1 MSSSEQTELHETNHL
16 STSHP
21 LIPDLA
27 QQVAVFKALSSI
39 IDYAY
44 TFDSQGR
51 FLYSNQALLDL
62 LGLELQD
69 VIGKNFLELPYPV
82 ELAAKLQAQIQQ
94 VFATKLK
101 VMDETSYVNPAGLAG
116 YYEYIFTPVLGSDG
130 VVEMVAGSTREVSHR
145 KLNEELQG
153 RLAAIVDSSED
164 AIVSKDL
171 TGIVL
176 TWNQAAT
183 RIFGY
188 TADDMVGVSILRL
201 IPLDL
206 QHEEGE
212 ILAKIKAGERID
224 HYETTRLRKDGSTI
238 EVSLTISPIRNSS
251 GTVVGTSKIARDISG
266 TKKLER
272 QLIQA
277 EKIATMGRMAA
288 TIAHEINNPLEAI
301 TNLVYLAKCSS
312 VDNADALKYLASA
325 ERELERVSH
334 ISRQTLGYYR
344 DAGAHSVFACHE
356 LVNEVLHVYQSKIQ
370 NRRIVVERD
379 FDSFSSI
386 TASRGELTQVFSNI
400 IANSVDAMPEGG
412 RLRIQI
418 EQSGEDQIQIIFEDQ
433 GAGISPE
440 NLPRVFE
447 PFFTTKGNLGTG
459 VGLWIAK
466 QLVDKHGGRLEIS
479 SSTVSGSSGTVTRL
493 LLPRSTQ

>member
-1 MSSSEQTELHETNHL
+1 
-16 STSHP
+16 
-21 LIPDLA
+21 
-27 QQVAVFKALSSI
+27 
-39 IDYAY
+39 
-44 TFDSQGR
+44 
-51 FLYSNQALLDL
+51 LDL

-69 VIGKNFLELPYPV
+69 VIGKSFLELPYPT
-82 ELAAKLQAQIQQ
+82 ELAVKLQAQIQQ
-94 VFATKLK
+94 VIATKLK
-101 VMDETSYVNPAGLAG
+101 LMDETSYISPAGLVG

-130 VVEMVAGSTREVSHR
+130 AVEMVAGSTREVSHR

-171 TGIVL
+171 SGIVL
-176 TWNQAAT
+176 TWNLAAT

-188 TADDMVGVSILRL
+188 TADEMVGISILRL

-206 QHEEGE
+206 HHEEVE
-212 ILAKIKAGERID
+212 ILAKIKAGERIE

-251 GTVVGTSKIARDISG
+251 GTVVGTSKIARDISA
-266 TKKLER
+266 TKNMER
-272 QLIQA
+272 QLVQA

-288 TIAHEINNPLEAI
+288 TIAHEINNPLAAI

-312 VDNADALKYLASA
+312 VDNADAVEYLTTA

-356 LVNEVLHVYQSKIQ
+356 LLNEVLRVYQSKIQ
-370 NRRIVVERD
+370 NRRIVVERE
-379 FDSFSSI
+379 FDSLSPI
-386 TASRGELTQVFSNI
+386 TASRGELTQVFSNV
-400 IANSVDAMPEGG
+400 IANSVDAMPDGG

-418 EQSGEDQIQIIFEDQ
+418 KESGEDQIQIVFEDQ

-440 NLPRVFE
+440 NLPKVFE
-447 PFFTTKGNLGTG
+447 PLFTTKGNLGTG
-459 VGLWIAK
+459 LGLWIVK
-466 QLVDKHGGRLEIS
+466 QLVDKHGGRLEMS

-493 LLPRSTQ
+493 LLPRSS

>member
-1 MSSSEQTELHETNHL
+1 MADKC
-16 STSHP
+16 HP
-21 LIPDLA
+21 FFRAPR
-27 QQVAVFKALSSI
+27 VS
-39 IDYAY
+39 
-44 TFDSQGR
+44 
-51 FLYSNQALLDL
+51 L
-62 LGLELQD
+62 LGC
-69 VIGKNFLELPYPV
+69 
-82 ELAAKLQAQIQQ
+82 
-94 VFATKLK
+94 T
-101 VMDETSYVNPAGLAG
+101 T
-116 YYEYIFTPVLGSDG
+116 
-130 VVEMVAGSTREVSHR
+130 
-145 KLNEELQG
+145 
-153 RLAAIVDSSED
+153 
-164 AIVSKDL
+164 
-171 TGIVL
+171 
-176 TWNQAAT
+176 
-183 RIFGY
+183 
-188 TADDMVGVSILRL
+188 VGVSILRL

-312 VDNADALKYLASA
+312 VDNADALKYLTSA